1 MRKGS
6 LKSYFY
12 TGLLSMLPIILT
24 VYIFNTIFQFIF
36 SLISRSF
43 ISVTLKEMLLEIHR
57 APNGIIVTKSMTNS
71 IINVLTIVIV
81 ITILTIVGY
90 TLNHVFFNKIVN
102 RVKKMFEKAPV
113 IKYIYTTV
121 SQLVSL
127 VSSDKA
133 LSYKKVAAVE
143 YPRKGIY
150 SIGFITAERNPLMEV
165 HLNDEEVYNIF
176 IPTSPNPTS
185 GMFVVI
191 PKSEAIILDIKVDDA
206 IKLIISGG
214 AIVPKF
220 NEEEEKKVCD

>member
-43 ISVTLKEMLLEIHR
+43 ISVTLKELLLEIHR

-90 TLNHVFFNKIVN
+90 TLNHVFFNKN
-102 RVKKMFEKAPV
+102 
-113 IKYIYTTV
+113 
-121 SQLVSL
+121 
-127 VSSDKA
+127 
-133 LSYKKVAAVE
+133 
-143 YPRKGIY
+143 
-150 SIGFITAERNPLMEV
+150 
-165 HLNDEEVYNIF
+165 
-176 IPTSPNPTS
+176 
-185 GMFVVI
+185 
-191 PKSEAIILDIKVDDA
+191 LD
-206 IKLIISGG
+206 
-214 AIVPKF
+214 
-220 NEEEEKKVCD
+220 

>member
-1 MRKGS
+1 
-6 LKSYFY
+6 
-12 TGLLSMLPIILT
+12 MLPIILT

-36 SLISRSF
+36 SLISQSF
-43 ISVTLKEMLLEIHR
+43 ISVTLKELLLEIHK
-57 APNGIIVTKSMTNS
+57 APNGIIITKNMTNS
-71 IINVLTIVIV
+71 VINILTIVIV

-102 RVKKMFEKAPV
+102 TVKKIFEKAPV

-133 LSYKKVAAVE
+133 LSYKKVAAIE

-150 SIGFITAERNPLMEV
+150 SIGFITAERNQLMEAN
-165 HLNDEEVYNIF
+165 LNGEEVYNIF

-185 GMFVVI
+185 GMFIVV
-191 PKSEAIILDIKVDDA
+191 PKSETMILDIKVDDA

-220 NEEEEKKVCD
+220 DEEEEKNL